1 MVFLYLLDRWNVFGE
16 QRDQTTNV
24 KSNVLDRRATTHHTE
39 RALLRVSPRSGILR
53 TSVQTQP
60 ELPFPRYPMPKF
72 ATTVG
77 AVICLVSFLAVP
89 QSVLA
94 QPVTDVTFKTPVQL
108 PGVLLP
114 AGSYQFAITG
124 GRIVRVS
131 GADGRNLATLA
142 VVPITRSTP
151 GTIVIMRPPLAGAPA
166 EVSALY
172 AGGGTAGVEF
182 VYRQAPK

>member
-1 MVFLYLLDRWNVFGE
+1 
-16 QRDQTTNV
+16 
-24 KSNVLDRRATTHHTE
+24 
-39 RALLRVSPRSGILR
+39 
-53 TSVQTQP
+53 
-60 ELPFPRYPMPKF
+60 MPKL

-89 QSVLA
+89 RSVLA
-94 QPVTDVTFKTPVQL
+94 QPAADVTFSTPVQL

-124 GRIVRVS
+124 GRTVRVS
-131 GADGRNLATLA
+131 GADGRNLATLP
-142 VVPITRSTP
+142 VVPITRATP
-151 GTIVIMRPPLAGAPA
+151 GNIVIMRPPLAGAPP

-182 VYRQAPK
+182 VYRKAQR